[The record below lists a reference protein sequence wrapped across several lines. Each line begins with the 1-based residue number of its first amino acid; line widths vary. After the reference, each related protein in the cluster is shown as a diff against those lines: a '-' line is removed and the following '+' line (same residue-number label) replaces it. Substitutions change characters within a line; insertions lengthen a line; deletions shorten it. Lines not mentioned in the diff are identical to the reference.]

1 MLPHIALVLISA
13 LTVTAGPIRKR
24 CNTGP
29 PAPSGTPTPGGPV
42 DPTGPPPAPVVTPT
56 LPVHGGSKELAGPE
70 PLVFKSV
77 LLGHGIQNYTCS
89 AAGAKATAT
98 GALAVLWDIAPLFPG
113 SGPRAL
119 SSEEWAGL
127 TVKALHTTDI
137 PLNPAV
143 DAGRP
148 YAADPNAPFP
158 AAADLTLEGV
168 QGPLRFAGHHYFA
181 GSVPTFTMG
190 DALFVGKKD
199 DGIAAPTT
207 ADKGITGTGT
217 VDWLKLSDTGSSRV
231 TKLAYRVYTAGGVAA
246 ACTEAGQAES
256 VPYTAQYWFFG

>member
-1 MLPHIALVLISA
+1 MLLQISILLVSA
-13 LTVTAGPIRKR
+13 LTINAGD
-24 CNTGP
+24 P
-29 PAPSGTPTPGGPV
+29 PVYA
-42 DPTGPPPAPVVTPT
+42 VTPT
-56 LPVHGGSKELAGPE
+56 LPVHGASKELAGPA
-70 PLVFKSV
+70 PLIFKSV

-89 AAGAKATAT
+89 AVGVKATAT

-119 SSEEWAGL
+119 SSEGWAAL
-127 TVKALHTTDI
+127 TAKALHTTNV

-143 DAGRP
+143 DAGQP

-168 QGPLRFAGHHYFA
+168 RIPLRFAGHHYFA
-181 GSVPTFTMG
+181 GSIPTFNMG
-190 DALFVGKKD
+190 DALFVGKRND
-199 DGIAAPTT
+199 SIAAPAD

-217 VDWLKLSDTGSSRV
+217 IDWLRLGDAGSSQV
-231 TKLAYRVYTAGGVAA
+231 TTLAYRVYTAGGVASP
-246 ACTEAGQAES
+246 CTGVAQAES